1 MAEALHD
8 VTALLERLRAG
19 HEGAAEPLFERV
31 YGELRRLAQS
41 HMARERPGHT
51 LGATALAHEAYLKL
65 VEQRQV
71 DWQSR
76 AHFMAVA
83 ALAMRRILINHA
95 RGKLADK
102 RGAGQVVATFDEQA
116 LGRQLRARDLVRLD
130 DALQDLA
137 ALSQRQSDVV
147 TYRFFV
153 GLGYEEIAEVMGV
166 SVPTVRRDWRF
177 ARAWLLRAMGSDAA
191 SDGGD
196 PADPVDR

>member
-1 MAEALHD
+1 MTEGAHE

-19 HEGAAEPLFERV
+19 QEGAADPLFARV
-31 YGELRRLAQS
+31 YGELRRLAAS

-51 LGATALAHEAYLKL
+51 LGATALAHEAYLRL
-65 VEQRQV
+65 VGQRRV

-83 ALAMRRILINHA
+83 AMAMRRILINHA

-102 RGAGQVVATFDEQA
+102 RGAGQVVATFDEQV
-116 LGRQLRARDLVRLD
+116 LGQPLRARDLVRLD
-130 DALQDLA
+130 EALEELA
-137 ALSQRQSDVV
+137 ALNERQSKVV
-147 TYRFFV
+147 AYRFFV

-177 ARAWLLRAMGSDAA
+177 ARAWLVRAMGAAERASD
-191 SDGGD
+191 DGGD
-196 PADPVDR
+196 DPGDR